1 MYPWP
6 IGNFDYVMDDALDIA
21 LNYLTLTGQ
30 AVIFQEVQSTA
41 ATAIAAAWRGGVRRR
56 IRLVSLMPRS
66 KRSKVRKP
74 DRFSNNRIAAAGLEY
89 TVVQGIRAPH
99 VKMVGLDCEHDADWP
114 SGQQRL
120 EPKSR
125 TLLIELWT
133 CESAPRPIGVASVVS
148 NFSRDARLNNWAP
161 RTP

>member
-30 AVIFQEVQSTA
+30 AVMFQEVQSTA

-56 IRLVSLMPRS
+56 IRLASLMPRS

-74 DRFSNNRIAAAGLEY
+74 DRFSNNRIAAAALS
-89 TVVQGIRAPH
+89 IRSFKAFERCTW
-99 VKMVGLDCEHDADWP
+99 KWSASIANMMEI
-114 SGQQRL
+114 GQAV
-120 EPKSR
+120 SR
-125 TLLIELWT
+125 GCSQSQE
-133 CESAPRPIGVASVVS
+133 RY
-148 NFSRDARLNNWAP
+148 
-161 RTP
+161 